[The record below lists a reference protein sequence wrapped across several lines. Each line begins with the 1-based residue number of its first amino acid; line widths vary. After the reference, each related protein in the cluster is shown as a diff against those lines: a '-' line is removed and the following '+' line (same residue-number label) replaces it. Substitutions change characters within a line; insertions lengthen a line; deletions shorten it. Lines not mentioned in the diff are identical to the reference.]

1 MVSIFQ
7 VIAKLGRPNCPDE
20 QGGQDKDAEAHRDLG
35 QCRAG
40 ALVTS

>member
-20 QGGQDKDAEAHRDLG
+20 QGGQDKDAEAHRDLASAEQG
-35 QCRAG
+35 H
-40 ALVTS
+40 L